1 MLANRM
7 KQRREALELSIET
20 MALWTHIPLER
31 YITFE
36 ANEVLPETSEIVLL
50 ARHLG
55 CTVPYL
61 LGLVDA
67 PQKAFVEVDLSPDE
81 QRFLEAYQAGRIP
94 QWMLNWIEKSAERSQ
109 KRQRR
114 K

>member
-7 KQRREALELSIET
+7 RQRREALELSIET
-20 MALWTHIPLER
+20 MALRTRIPLER
-31 YITFE
+31 YIAFE
-36 ANEVLPETSEIVLL
+36 ADEMLPETLEIGLL
-50 ARHLG
+50 AKHLG

-67 PQKAFVEVDLSPDE
+67 PQKAFAEVDLSPDE

-94 QWMLNWIEKSAERSQ
+94 QWMLNWIKKSAERNQ
-109 KRQRR
+109 KKQHR